1 MVLLVLRVAFS
12 SAVWKHPYG
21 QAQGYIS
28 YVILN
33 PGQAASEDDP
43 LLATRS
49 IDACVPDDCTQLNP

>member
-12 SAVWKHPYG
+12 SAAWKHPYG

-33 PGQAASEDDP
+33 PGQADSEDDP
-43 LLATRS
+43 PTGHQVYRRL
-49 IDACVPDDCTQLNP
+49 CT